1 MTSVASS
8 TEADLTQVIP
18 LLVDGIAQE
27 IGAER
32 RDMRVT
38 FVADHK
44 KHDLS
49 AWKELK
55 DNLMEETKFVWQRP
69 NDLLIIRSRI
79 LRSAWTM
86 SHYLCHQSTPR
97 LRCVP
102 KDIKGS
108 QSYTDPGQPASL
120 WQAGSYGSALSTLR
134 TKLLAAMEG
143 NFTTKAAPRLQ
154 SVVQYQ
160 MGTHVNRMTPP
171 GWTGSPIALEAFL
184 HLHTWHARYPKDSGS
199 KYCLELNTPSAGVYG
214 IAFELHTVLQHKW
227 RFDHGWLKMLREFD
241 LLSHYQKRQL
251 CETAL
256 HSLGY
261 DPTKIPCQADPDY
274 GHVQLDPSGT
284 ADAEDYDAEI
294 NALMD
299 GRTPPSLG
307 PSSSGAKASSLGGGY
322 STSTSAAVPS
332 AKGYAQV
339 FYFNDTTMPDFRRRS
354 NPIRYGR
361 LRMS

>member
-1 MTSVASS
+1 MASIASS

-38 FVADHK
+38 FVADHRQ
-44 KHDLS
+44 HDLS

-55 DNLMEETKFVWQRP
+55 TNLMEETKFVWQRP
-69 NDLLIIRSRI
+69 NDLN
-79 LRSAWTM
+79 
-86 SHYLCHQSTPR
+86 HPR
-97 LRCVP
+97 AYFEISLDNESLLMPPINTTSEMVP

-108 QSYTDPGQPASL
+108 QAYTEPGQPASL

-154 SVVQYQ
+154 SVVQFQ

-184 HLHTWHARYPKDSGS
+184 HIHTWHARYPKDSGH

-214 IAFELHTVLQHKW
+214 IAFELHTVLQHRWKY
-227 RFDHGWLKMLREFD
+227 DGEWLKKLREFD

-261 DPTKIPCQADPDY
+261 DPTKIPTP
-274 GHVQLDPSGT
+274 
-284 ADAEDYDAEI
+284 
-294 NALMD
+294 
-299 GRTPPSLG
+299 GRPGLWSC
-307 PSSSGAKASSLGGGY
+307 Y
-322 STSTSAAVPS
+322 
-332 AKGYAQV
+332 
-339 FYFNDTTMPDFRRRS
+339 
-354 NPIRYGR
+354 
-361 LRMS
+361 